1 MAAIN
6 LLPTELLPSAGFLK
20 TARALR
26 GILTAGFGAFVVA
39 ALGLVAFFS
48 VNALTLRSSTARQ
61 AELTNSIKSFEQ
73 TEQGLVLVKDRLAK
87 VTEVEGKENADNEI
101 DSLSTLFTQVPTG
114 VSLTEAVVSK
124 DELDTTFVIGNSSVL
139 GQFMASLIATEGFVK
154 IDLLSFSFNPSV
166 GYLVSVGF
174 LSE

>member
-6 LLPTELLPSAGFLK
+6 LLPTELLPTAGLLR
-20 TARALR
+20 TARLLR
-26 GILTAGFGAFVVA
+26 TVLTVGFGIFVVA

-48 VNALTLRSSTARQ
+48 VNALSLRSSNARQ
-61 AELTNSIKSFEQ
+61 EELTNSIKSFEQ
-73 TEQGLVLVKDRLAK
+73 TEQGLVLVKDRLTK
-87 VTEVEGKENADNEI
+87 VNEVEGKENADNEI
-101 DSLSTLFTQVPTG
+101 DSLSALFGKVPSG
-114 VSLTEAVVSK
+114 VSLTQAVISK

-139 GQFMASLIATEGFVK
+139 GQFMANLIATEGFTK

-174 LSE
+174 LSK